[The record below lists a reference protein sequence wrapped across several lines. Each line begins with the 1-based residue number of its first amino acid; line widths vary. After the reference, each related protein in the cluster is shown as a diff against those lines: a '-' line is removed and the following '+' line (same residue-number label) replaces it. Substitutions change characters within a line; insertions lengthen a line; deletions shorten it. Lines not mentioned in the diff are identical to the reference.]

1 MSKFLT
7 STGITL
13 YPPVGKTLL
22 IYTEDTFEELSLT
35 GVLPSRDS
43 KIRGVIARITKT
55 NAILKRPVNDLFP
68 LENTYQDTNQTFM
81 ARQQKLRQ
89 EAAVIGELNK
99 NMNVNCVNIGGRS
112 LNITTMNLLI
122 GFNKT
127 IEIFPSV
134 TRVLSTLLTTSVISA
149 SVERTNFKGRVA

>member
-22 IYTEDTFEELSLT
+22 IYTENTFEELSLT

-89 EAAVIGELNK
+89 EAAVIGELK
-99 NMNVNCVNIGGRS
+99 
-112 LNITTMNLLI
+112 
-122 GFNKT
+122 KKY
-127 IEIFPSV
+127 
-134 TRVLSTLLTTSVISA
+134 
-149 SVERTNFKGRVA
+149 ER